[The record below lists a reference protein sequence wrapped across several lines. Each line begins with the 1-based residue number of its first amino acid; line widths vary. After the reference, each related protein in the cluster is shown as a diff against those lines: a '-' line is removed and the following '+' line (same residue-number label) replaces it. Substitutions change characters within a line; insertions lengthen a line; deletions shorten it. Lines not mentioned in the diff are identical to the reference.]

1 MNAKLTKTREFP
13 KIMVPS
19 FLSFYLNSSIR
30 YFIPAILP
38 IIIVSLNI
46 SVFYGS
52 LLITSYWLG
61 YTFFQIPAGII
72 SDRIGLAITAKVSFL
87 GIFLLFIFLFL
98 MINSYIALIFIQFL
112 LGMSSA
118 AVYVSDASLVQAWVP
133 RKKRTMSVG
142 TYQTAYFIGAS
153 IGEFIT
159 LKLINIDFNF
169 PFYLIIILLFA
180 ITIINFIFLRE
191 PLNRKKHIKNKISK
205 DIAYVALIRF
215 AAGFSYLGFLSLYS
229 TFIIFSHLAT
239 ESSLFLY
246 MWIPAAGGII
256 TSPLGGIISRKYIRA
271 KDKIATLTT
280 LVLALFIILIGFIH
294 GYMLLFLTFFTGI
307 FYGLY
312 AGPSMGMASD
322 VSGGDK
328 NIGSSSGIINFSSQ
342 VGGSI
347 SPVMIGYIF
356 TVYHV
361 FFIPFIILGAVSI
374 MTLIPVFIKMKRSVI
389 GDPSET

>member
-180 ITIINFIFLRE
+180 ITIINFIF
-191 PLNRKKHIKNKISK
+191 
-205 DIAYVALIRF
+205 
-215 AAGFSYLGFLSLYS
+215 
-229 TFIIFSHLAT
+229 
-239 ESSLFLY
+239 
-246 MWIPAAGGII
+246 
-256 TSPLGGIISRKYIRA
+256 
-271 KDKIATLTT
+271 
-280 LVLALFIILIGFIH
+280 
-294 GYMLLFLTFFTGI
+294 
-307 FYGLY
+307 
-312 AGPSMGMASD
+312 
-322 VSGGDK
+322 
-328 NIGSSSGIINFSSQ
+328 
-342 VGGSI
+342 
-347 SPVMIGYIF
+347 
-356 TVYHV
+356 
-361 FFIPFIILGAVSI
+361 
-374 MTLIPVFIKMKRSVI
+374 
-389 GDPSET
+389 

>member
-1 MNAKLTKTREFP
+1 M
-13 KIMVPS
+13 
-19 FLSFYLNSSIR
+19 
-30 YFIPAILP
+30 
-38 IIIVSLNI
+38 
-46 SVFYGS
+46 
-52 LLITSYWLG
+52 
-61 YTFFQIPAGII
+61 
-72 SDRIGLAITAKVSFL
+72 
-87 GIFLLFIFLFL
+87 
-98 MINSYIALIFIQFL
+98 
-112 LGMSSA
+112 
-118 AVYVSDASLVQAWVP
+118 
-133 RKKRTMSVG
+133 
-142 TYQTAYFIGAS
+142 
-153 IGEFIT
+153 
-159 LKLINIDFNF
+159 
-169 PFYLIIILLFA
+169 
-180 ITIINFIFLRE
+180 RE

>member
-1 MNAKLTKTREFP
+1 MNNQLTKKLEFP
-13 KIMVPS
+13 KIMLPS

-38 IIIVSLNI
+38 IIIVNLNI

-72 SDRIGLAITAKVSFL
+72 SDKIGLAITAKISFL

-98 MINSYIALIFIQFL
+98 MINSYTALIFIQFL

-133 RKKRTMSVG
+133 RKKRSMSIG

-159 LKLINIDFNF
+159 LKLINISFDL
-169 PFYLIIILLFA
+169 PFYFIIILLFGIA
-180 ITIINFIFLRE
+180 LINFIFLKE
-191 PLNRKKHIKNKISK
+191 PLHRKKQVKNKISR

-215 AAGFSYLGFLSLYS
+215 SAGFSYLGFLSLYS
-229 TFIIFSHLAT
+229 TFIVFSHLVLT
-239 ESSLFLY
+239 RDLFLY

-256 TSPLGGIISRKYIRA
+256 TSPLGGIISKKYIRA
-271 KDKIATLTT
+271 KAKFAVSTT
-280 LVLALFIILIGFIH
+280 LILAIFIMFIGFIH
-294 GYMLLFLTFFTGI
+294 GYILLFLTFFTGF

-347 SPVMIGYIF
+347 SPVLIGYIF

-361 FFIPFIILGAVSI
+361 FFIPFIILGLVSI
-374 MTLIPVFIKMKRSVI
+374 IALIPVIIKIKKSAI
-389 GDPSET
+389 GDPPEA